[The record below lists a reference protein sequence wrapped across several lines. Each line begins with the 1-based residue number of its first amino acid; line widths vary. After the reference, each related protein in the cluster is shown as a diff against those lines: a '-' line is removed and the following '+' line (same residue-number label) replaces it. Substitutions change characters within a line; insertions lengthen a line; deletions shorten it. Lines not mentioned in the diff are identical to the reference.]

1 MSTARSL
8 HVTADFLRG
17 SRSRVGELLPT
28 RADVAAVGRNPRQN
42 LIAGV
47 TVAIVALPLAL
58 AFGVASGLGAQAGLA
73 TAVVA
78 GIVAAVFGG
87 SNLQVSGPTGA
98 MTVVLVP
105 VVHHH
110 GAAGVLMVG
119 AMAGL
124 VLIAMAAARLGRY
137 VRYLPVSVIEGFT
150 VGIAVVIALQQV
162 PAALGV
168 TRVAGDKV
176 LTNAADAVGQYAHH
190 PHLAPLIIAVAVAAL
205 MLGGSRWRPGV
216 PFSLLG
222 VAAATVLAQAFDLG
236 LVPLGHLPASLPAPS
251 LSFVDIGAVGSLV
264 TSALAVAA
272 LAALES
278 LLCATVADSMS
289 VGEQHNPDR
298 ELFGQGLA
306 NFVVPMFGG
315 LPATA
320 AIARTAVNVRAGA
333 TSRLAAVTHSLVLL
347 AVIFAAAP
355 LVADI
360 PLAALAGVLFA
371 TCVRMVE
378 TGSILT
384 LMRSTRADAV
394 IVALTFTVTV
404 AVDLVTAVGVG
415 VAVAV
420 ILALRAVARSA
431 RLDKVPLEPGDHTAE
446 EHALLS
452 DHIVAYRLDGPL
464 FFAAAHRL
472 LLELTEIADVKIV
485 ILRMSRITTMDA
497 TGARLLGDTITQLEH
512 RGITVM
518 LSGITPGHDGVL
530 TSLGV
535 ADKLRDEGLIFPGT
549 PTAIAHARRLLT
561 DPSSDVAHVPHS
573 TPPAPATSRPTPE
586 AEAPQTNTQ
595 LTRGLVQGDHA
606 RRLHART
613 QQRVR
618 PKARGQQ

>member
-1 MSTARSL
+1 MNVTRSL
-8 HVTADFLRG
+8 HRASGLLR
-17 SRSRVGELLPT
+17 STRSRFGELLPGP
-28 RADVAAVGRNPRQN
+28 ADLAAVRRNPRQD
-42 LIAGV
+42 LLAGL
-47 TVAIVALPLAL
+47 TVAVVALPLAL

-110 GAAGVLMVG
+110 GTSGVLMVG

-124 VLIAMAAARLGRY
+124 VLITMAAARLGRY

-150 VGIAVVIALQQV
+150 AGIAVVIALQQI
-162 PAALGV
+162 PSALGV
-168 TRVAGDKV
+168 AHASGDKV
-176 LTNAADAVGQYAHH
+176 WASAADAVRQYVHD
-190 PHLAPLIIAVAVAAL
+190 PHVAPLLTAVAVAAL
-205 MLGGSRWRPGV
+205 MLGGARWRPGV
-216 PFSLLG
+216 PFSLIG
-222 VAAATVLAQAFDLG
+222 IVIATVLARVLDLD
-236 LVPLGHLPASLPAPS
+236 LTPLGHLPSSLPAPS
-251 LSFVDIGAVGSLV
+251 LGFVDFGAAGSLI

-278 LLCATVADSMS
+278 LLCATVADGMS
-289 VGEQHNPDR
+289 VNEQHDPDR

-306 NFVVPMFGG
+306 NVVVPLFGG
-315 LPATA
+315 VPATA

-333 TSRLAAVTHSLVLL
+333 SSRLAAVSHSVVLL
-347 AVIFAAAP
+347 IVIFAAAP
-355 LVADI
+355 LVSDI

-371 TCVRMVE
+371 TCIRMVE
-378 TGSILT
+378 AGSIRT
-384 LMRSTRADAV
+384 LMRSTRADAL
-394 IVALTFTVTV
+394 IVALTFIVTV

-431 RLDKVPLEPGDHTAE
+431 RLEIVPLEAGDHTAE

-452 DHIVAYRLDGPL
+452 EHIVAYRLDGPL

-472 LLELTEIADVKIV
+472 LLELPEIADVKVV

-497 TGARLLGDTITQLEH
+497 TGARVLGDTIAKLEH

-518 LSGITPGHDGVL
+518 LSGIAPDHDDVL
-530 TSLGV
+530 HSLGV
-535 ADKLRDEGLIFPGT
+535 ADKLRREGLIFPGT
-549 PTAIAHARRLLT
+549 PAAIAHARRLL
-561 DPSSDVAHVPHS
+561 SSSHHEAEHVPDS
-573 TPPAPATSRPTPE
+573 AFGRE
-586 AEAPQTNTQ
+586 RW
-595 LTRGLVQGDHA
+595 TR
-606 RRLHART
+606 
-613 QQRVR
+613 
-618 PKARGQQ
+618 